1 MIEKSSVLASVLIS
15 ILILVSLSTAVVSAE
30 ESRATIYFFWGDGCP
45 HCANEKPFLERLE
58 QDYPQLEV
66 KSYET
71 WYNRENAEL
80 FSDMSEAFG
89 TSIGGVPT
97 TFLDDKVWIGYSE
110 SIATEIEDK
119 VRYCIEHGCTDPAE
133 KIGEPAGNETVS
145 KNPESVSPLNAVCV
159 HAFLK
164 AGCPQCESII
174 PYIDNLTAKYN
185 VELKKHDVSLTEEK
199 ALYDAFKETYGFTTD
214 AYPTV
219 FIGSRFLMGEK
230 AIRENLESEI
240 ISCSEKECTCPA
252 ENIHGLAPYP
262 PQQNDITPDMQEII
276 DLPLIGKLDASK
288 LSLPVFTIILGGL
301 DSFNPCAFFVLFFL
315 LSMLIYAKSRKRM
328 LLIGGTF
335 VFFSGAVYFMFMAA
349 WLNLFLLIGQLAV
362 ITTIA
367 GIVALIVAAINIKD
381 FFFFG
386 KGISLVIPAK
396 SKPKLFARMRAL
408 LKATSVISMMIGTI
422 VLAIAAN
429 SYELLCTA
437 GFPMVFARILT
448 LHELSTAQYYFY
460 LALYNVVYVIPL
472 AFIVLTFTLT
482 LGKRKLTEWQGR
494 ILKLISGI
502 MMLCLGFVLLIK
514 PALMNN
520 VAISA
525 GLLGTALAIA
535 GIIILVTKKSGMM
548 KEAPPTEKD

>member
-1 MIEKSSVLASVLIS
+1 MEGKSYILASVLIS
-15 ILILVSLSTAVVSAE
+15 ILVLVSLTTAVVSAE
-30 ESRATIYFFWGDGCP
+30 ESKVTMYFFWGDGCP
-45 HCANEKPFLERLE
+45 HCTHEKPFLERLE

-89 TSIGGVPT
+89 TRAGGVPT

-110 SIATEIEDK
+110 SIAGEIEDK

-133 KIGEPAGNETVS
+133 KIGKPAGNETVS
-145 KNPESVSPLNAVCV
+145 ENPESVSPLNAVCV
-159 HAFLK
+159 HVFLQ

-174 PYIDNLTAKYN
+174 PYLDDLTARYN

-199 ALYDAFKETYGFTTD
+199 ERYDAFKDTYGFTTD

-219 FIGSRFLMGEK
+219 FIGSRFLMGAK
-230 AIRENLESEI
+230 AIRENLESEL
-240 ISCSEKECTCPA
+240 ISCSEKECVCPA

-262 PQQNDITPDMQEII
+262 PQQDDITTELQEII
-276 DLPLIGKLDASK
+276 DLPLIGKMDTSK
-288 LSLPVFTIILGGL
+288 ISLPAFTVILGGL
-301 DSFNPCAFFVLFFL
+301 DSLNPCAFFVLFFL

-335 VFFSGAVYFMFMAA
+335 VFFSAFVYFIFMAA

-386 KGISLVIPAK
+386 KGVSLVISAK
-396 SKPKLFARMRAL
+396 AKPKLFARMRNL
-408 LKATSVISMMIGTI
+408 LKATSVLSMMIGTI

-448 LHELSTAQYYFY
+448 LHELSTTQYYFY

-472 AFIVLTFTLT
+472 AFIVLMFTMT
-482 LGKRKLTEWQGR
+482 LGKRKLTELQGR
-494 ILKLISGI
+494 VLKLISGL
-502 MMLCLGFVLLIK
+502 MMLCLGLVLLIK

-520 VAISA
+520 VAVSA
-525 GLLGTALAIA
+525 GLLGMVLATA
-535 GIIILVTKKSGMM
+535 GIILLITKKIRMM
-548 KEAPPTEKD
+548 KKPS